1 MRKYEYNALLKAV
14 DDLKEADT
22 AFNHSYVNGG
32 ITEEQV
38 DLYEKL
44 KYRLE

>member
-22 AFNHSYVNGG
+22 AFNHSYNANQKEMGTCDIIFKSVAF
-32 ITEEQV
+32 IT
-38 DLYEKL
+38 
-44 KYRLE
+44 